1 MFGCKV
7 HKVSVPAEVG
17 LCLYDCRASASHL
30 QPGWRPLLLAAALC
44 DLHRLRSYGV
54 LSLTA
59 QLDQLC
65 LENCI
70 LPPVAFLPN

>member
-1 MFGCKV
+1 MFDCKV
-7 HKVSVPAEVG
+7 NKINLPAEVG
-17 LCLYDCRASASHL
+17 LCLYDYRASASHL

-44 DLHRLRSYGV
+44 DLHRPRSYEV

-65 LENCI
+65 LENCT
-70 LPPVAFLPN
+70 LPPAAFLPN